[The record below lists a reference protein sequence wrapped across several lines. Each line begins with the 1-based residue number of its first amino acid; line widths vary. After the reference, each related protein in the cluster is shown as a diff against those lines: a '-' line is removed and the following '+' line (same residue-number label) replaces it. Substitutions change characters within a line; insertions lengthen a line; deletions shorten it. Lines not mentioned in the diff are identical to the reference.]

1 MMLNRNGEREYSCLV
16 LDIRENVFKIFSLSM
31 NSQVAQ
37 VVKNPPTNTGDTGNM
52 GLVPGPRKY
61 PGVGND
67 NPRQYLCLE
76 NSMDRGAWQAT
87 IHGIVKTQT

>member
-1 MMLNRNGEREYSCLV
+1 
-16 LDIRENVFKIFSLSM
+16 M

-52 GLVPGPRKY
+52 GLIPGPRRY
-61 PGVGND
+61 PGAGND

-76 NSMDRGAWQAT
+76 NFMDRGAWQAT
-87 IHGIVKTQT
+87 VHGIVKSQT

>member
-67 NPRQYLCLE
+67 NPSQYLCLE

-87 IHGIVKTQT
+87 VHGIVKTQT